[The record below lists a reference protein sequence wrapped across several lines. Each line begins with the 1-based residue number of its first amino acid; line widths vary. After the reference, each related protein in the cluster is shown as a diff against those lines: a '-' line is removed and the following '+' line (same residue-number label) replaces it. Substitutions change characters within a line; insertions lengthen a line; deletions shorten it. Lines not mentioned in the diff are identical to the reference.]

1 MDTISEKKKTNEQ
14 NLAAWR
20 SQEKLAHE
28 LLQKAGELRFDRS
41 IELVLFRKDVYDSK
55 PSNLI
60 SNHDLASNFGDTAI
74 DINDTMAIVDEIL
87 NNTDLQQAKID
98 IGTLAMEWKKAAGS
112 KESLSEFVHSRLR
125 NVSSTD
131 ASRIHPKDVV
141 LYGFGRI
148 GRLVARR
155 LIDQTGRGEQLR
167 LKAIVIRPQMK
178 DRKLDAEK
186 RAALLS
192 SDSVHGDFGGSVQV
206 NEDGSELIV
215 NGNSI
220 KLIYA
225 SHPEEI
231 DYHDYGINDA
241 LVIDNTGIF
250 RDREALSIHLRP
262 GIKQVMLTA
271 PGKKIPNIVFG
282 VNHLDLDPEKDNI
295 VCAASCTTNAIVPV
309 IKLLD
314 DEFKIIRGHVETI
327 HSYTSDQ
334 NLLDNFH
341 KKPRRGRAA
350 AINMVI
356 TTTGAAEAISAV
368 LPYLDGKITGNSV
381 RVPTPNVSLAI
392 INLSLEN
399 ATDKS
404 QLNKLL
410 RKASLAGPL
419 ADQIQFSNSEEYVS
433 TNAIGMTSACVVD
446 GPSTIVSNDG
456 KTVTIYA
463 WYDNEYGYT
472 CQVVRLAKH
481 VGKVRRLT
489 YY

>member
-1 MDTISEKKKTNEQ
+1 MLTELKNSLDT
-14 NLAAWR
+14 NLAEWR
-20 SQEKLAHE
+20 TQEKQAYE
-28 LLQKAGELRFDRS
+28 LLQKAGDLRFDRS
-41 IELVLFRKDVYDSK
+41 VELVIFRKDVYDSK
-55 PSNLI
+55 PSQLLKYHN
-60 SNHDLASNFGDTAI
+60 LASNFSDKTTV
-74 DINDTMAIVDEIL
+74 DINDTLAIVNEIL
-87 NNTDLQQAKID
+87 SLKDLQQAKID
-98 IGTLAMEWKKAAGS
+98 IGTLALEWKEDG
-112 KESLSEFVHSRLR
+112 KEGQSLADFIHSRLIGSKA
-125 NVSSTD
+125 NGSGLQ
-131 ASRIHPKDVV
+131 AKDVV

-155 LIDQTGRGEQLR
+155 LISQTGKGEQLR

-178 DRKLDAEK
+178 DRKQDAEK

-192 SDSVHGDFGGSVQV
+192 NDSVHGDFGGSVHV
-206 NEDGSELIV
+206 SEDGSEMII
-215 NGNSI
+215 NGNRVR
-220 KLIYA
+220 LIYA
-225 SHPEEI
+225 SNPEEI
-231 DYHDYGINDA
+231 DYTEYGINDA
-241 LVIDNTGIF
+241 LVIDNTGIY
-250 RDREALSIHLRP
+250 RDKDALSIHLRP
-262 GIKQVMLTA
+262 GVSEVMLTA

-282 VNHLDLDPEKDNI
+282 VNHNDLDTSNDQI
-295 VCAASCTTNAIVPV
+295 MCAASCTTNAIVPV

-314 DEFKIIRGHVETI
+314 DNFGIIRGHVETI

-356 TTTGAAEAISAV
+356 TSTGAAEAISAV
-368 LPYLDGKITGNSV
+368 LPYLDGKITGNAV

-392 INLSLEN
+392 INLSVEKGTN
-399 ATDKS
+399 KEE
-404 QLNKLL
+404 LNKIL
-410 RKASLAGPL
+410 KDASQAGPL
-419 ADQIQFSNSEEYVS
+419 ADQIQYSASEEYVS
-433 TNAIGMTSACVVD
+433 SNAIGMTSACVVD

-481 VGKVRRLT
+481 VGKVRRAT

>member
-1 MDTISEKKKTNEQ
+1 MSAEILKSLDN
-14 NLAAWR
+14 NLAEWR
-20 SQEKLAHE
+20 TQEKQAYE
-28 LLQKAGELRFDRS
+28 LLQKAGDLRFDRS
-41 IELVLFRKDVYDSK
+41 VELVIFRKDVYDSK
-55 PSNLI
+55 PSQLLNY
-60 SNHDLASNFGDTAI
+60 HKLASNFSNTTSI
-74 DINDTMAIVDEIL
+74 DINDTLGIVDVIL
-87 NNTDLQQAKID
+87 KTVDLAQAKID
-98 IGTLAMEWKKAAGS
+98 IGTLALEWKEEAAPGQTL
-112 KESLSEFVHSRLR
+112 EDFIHSRLMANSHER
-125 NVSSTD
+125 T
-131 ASRIHPKDVV
+131 ALQPKDVV

-155 LIDQTGRGEQLR
+155 LIGQTGKGEQLR

-178 DRKLDAEK
+178 DRKQDAEK

-192 SDSVHGDFGGSVQV
+192 SDSVHGDFGGSVYI
-206 NEDGSELIV
+206 NDDGSEMVI
-215 NGNSI
+215 NGNRV

-225 SHPEEI
+225 SRPEEI
-231 DYHDYGINDA
+231 DYTEYGIKDA
-241 LVIDNTGIF
+241 LIIDNTGVF
-250 RDREALSIHLRP
+250 RDKEALATHLRP
-262 GIKQVMLTA
+262 GASQVMLTA

-282 VNHLDLDPEKDNI
+282 VNHEDLDPDKEQI
-295 VCAASCTTNAIVPV
+295 MCAASCTTNAIVPV

-314 DEFKIIRGHVETI
+314 DNFGIIRGHVETI

-356 TTTGAAEAISAV
+356 TSTGAAEAISAV
-368 LPYLDGKITGNSV
+368 LPYLDGKITGNAV

-392 INLSLEN
+392 INLSIEN
-399 ATDKS
+399 NTTKEE
-404 QLNKLL
+404 LNKIL
-410 RKASLAGPL
+410 KDASQAGPL

-433 TNAIGMTSACVVD
+433 SNAIGMTSACVVD

-481 VGKVRRLT
+481 IGKVRRAT